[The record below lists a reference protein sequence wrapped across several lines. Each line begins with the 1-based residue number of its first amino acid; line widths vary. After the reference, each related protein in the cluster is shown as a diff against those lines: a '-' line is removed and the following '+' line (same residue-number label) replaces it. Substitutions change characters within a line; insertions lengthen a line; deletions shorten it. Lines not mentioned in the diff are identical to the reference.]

1 LHAQLS
7 RRQNVNDITFRPD
20 RPSRQRSRASGSGA
34 RPALRRA
41 ESRELFARWQQDRDP
56 RARDQLVERFLPLA
70 RKLARR
76 YTGAHEPFDDLL
88 QVASY
93 GLLKALDRFDPD
105 RETAFSSFAVPT
117 IVGELK
123 RYFRD
128 LGWSAHV
135 PRGAQ
140 ELALKVQS
148 AQEKLTTE
156 TGRSPTVAELAQYL
170 ELSIEDALEGLEA
183 AAAHHSSSLDL
194 PQDDGDGES
203 GTLADTFGQEDA
215 GFQLVEYAATLST
228 AMQTLSERERQ
239 VVHLRFFQDCTQSE
253 IAKQIGVSQMQ
264 ISRILRRAITTLN
277 KQTLPDTPIA
287 NDQAPA

>member
-1 LHAQLS
+1 MDRRLTRALGS
-7 RRQNVNDITFRPD
+7 RT
-20 RPSRQRSRASGSGA
+20 RS
-34 RPALRRA
+34 ALRRA
-41 ESRELFARWQQDRDP
+41 ESRELFARWQQDRDQA
-56 RARDQLVERFLPLA
+56 ARDQLVDRFLPLA

-76 YTGAHEPFDDLL
+76 YTGAHEPFEDLL

-148 AQEKLTTE
+148 AQEKLTTK

-170 ELSIEDALEGLEA
+170 ELSIEDVLEGLEA
-183 AAAHHSSSLDL
+183 AAAHRSSSLDAPL
-194 PQDDGDGES
+194 EDGEGES
-203 GTLADTFGQEDA
+203 GTVVDSFGQEDA
-215 GFQLVEYAATLST
+215 GFQLVEDAATVAD
-228 AMQTLSERERQ
+228 AMQMLSERDRW
-239 VVHLRFFQDCTQSE
+239 VLHLRFFEDRTQSE
-253 IAKQIGVSQMQ
+253 IAKEIRLSQMQ
-264 ISRILRRAITTLN
+264 ISRILRGAIARLSELTLSE
-277 KQTLPDTPIA
+277 TPVA
-287 NDQAPA
+287 GDEGSA